1 MNGYYDMTIEARN
14 KQFFCIA
21 GNIGSGKSSLTMK
34 LSEEFGWRAYYESVD
49 DNPYLPDFYADMKRW
64 AFHLQVYFLSKRFQ
78 THKEIVAS
86 GESVIQDRSIY
97 EDAEIFAYNLHDID
111 KMDDRD
117 YENYRS
123 LFYTM
128 IDYLKPPDL
137 MIYLKCSIDTLVKQI
152 KRRGRSYEQS
162 IPVEYLEQLNGH
174 YERWIAS
181 YDLGP
186 LLIIENDGLDFVHRR
201 DDMDWVIGMIERKL
215 QASV

>member
-1 MNGYYDMTIEARN
+1 MTIESRN
-14 KQFFCIA
+14 IQFFCIA
-21 GNIGSGKSSLTMK
+21 GNIGSGKSSLTLK

-86 GESVIQDRSIY
+86 GDSVIQDRSIY
-97 EDAEIFAYNLHDID
+97 EDAEIFAYNLHDIG

-152 KRRGRSYEQS
+152 RRRGRSYEQS

-201 DDMDWVIGMIERKL
+201 EDMDRVIGMIERKL